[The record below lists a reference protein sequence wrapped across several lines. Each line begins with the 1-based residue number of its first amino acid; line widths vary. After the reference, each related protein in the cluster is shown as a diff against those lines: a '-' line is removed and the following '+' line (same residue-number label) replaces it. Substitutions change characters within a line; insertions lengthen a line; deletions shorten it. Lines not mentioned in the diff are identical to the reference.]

1 MVILTRRGVLLGATA
16 LSAAG
21 MLGSFGA
28 ASAAERTNYAMLVA
42 CTAYPNLPPKVA
54 LVGPNHDAVLVR
66 EFLTQSAPVAF
77 KPENVTVLADNLD
90 GAATSP
96 THKNI
101 LDNLSAIAGKAV
113 QGDFV
118 YLHFSGHGSQQPAV
132 NKGDET
138 DGLDEIFLPSDT
150 DKWVDQTKGLPNAL
164 MDNEIGAALDAIRA
178 KGAFVWFVIDACHS
192 GTATRAAPVGEE
204 LMTER
209 KVEANDLGIPR
220 ELMSAAESAQS
231 SRGVGDTAPGKPSFA
246 LGSAPTGAESIA
258 KGGLV
263 AFYAAQTIETT
274 PEMPLP
280 KDVADATRYGLF
292 TFTIF
297 SKVAENPNM
306 TYRQLGQAVLQQYA
320 ADARQRPTP
329 GFEGELDARVFGT
342 EKTAAVLQWPLEVKD
357 SAATVPAGLLHR
369 LTPGSKL
376 AIVPSAAS
384 DTEAA
389 VGYFEVTAAKNLSAK
404 VTPVAFAKLPAL
416 GIEAIPAN
424 AWVRLV
430 DVAISFALK
439 VARPAASDGL
449 DAELALVNSTLDAVS
464 TKPDKRFNVTLVEPG
479 SDADIR
485 LAVLRE
491 NAIEGAAADAS
502 DKPALWFL
510 STTGDIA
517 AKGGELPPLVAIDT
531 ANPQKLA
538 DATAANLEKIFRAT
552 SLSRL
557 AAASDYRP
565 DQVSVEFRIKRETRD
580 DMEPLQAASVPVV
593 NPGDEVHIVAN
604 NASNKIVDINVL
616 YVGSDYSISHM
627 AAQRLVPGAKIEE
640 GLLAFTDSSFG
651 MERMIAVLTEAPPL
665 SEIEDLKFLE
675 QGGVPSATRAAGGTS
690 DFMGMLNDIG
700 NAPSTRSVMKLGDK
714 GGQKGAVM
722 IFPVRTQPR
731 A

>member
-16 LSAAG
+16 MSAAG
-21 MLGSFGA
+21 MFGHLPA
-28 ASAAERTNYAMLVA
+28 FAAERTNYAMLVA

-54 LVGPNHDAVLVR
+54 LIGPNHDAVLVR
-66 EFLTQSAPVAF
+66 EFLTQTAPVAF
-77 KPENVTVLADNLD
+77 KPENVTVLADNLE
-90 GAATSP
+90 GANASP

-101 LDNLSAIAGKAV
+101 LDNLAAIADKAV
-113 QGDFV
+113 PGDFV
-118 YLHFSGHGSQQPAV
+118 YLHFSGHGSQQPAI
-132 NKGDET
+132 NKADET

-150 DKWVDQTKGLPNAL
+150 DKWVDQSKGLPNAL
-164 MDNEIGAALDAIRA
+164 MDNEIGSALDGIRA

-209 KVEANDLGIPR
+209 KAEAADLGIPR
-220 ELMSAAESAQS
+220 ELMDAAQSTQS
-231 SRGVGDTAPGKPSFA
+231 SRGVGDTAPGKPTFA
-246 LGSAPTGAESIA
+246 MGSTPTGAESIA

-297 SKVAENPNM
+297 SKLAENPNM

-342 EKTAAVLQWPLEVKD
+342 EKTTAVLQWPLEIKD
-357 SAATVPAGLLHR
+357 GAITVPAGLLHR

-376 AIVPSAAS
+376 AIVPSAAA
-384 DTEAA
+384 DMEAA
-389 VGYFEVTAAKNLSAK
+389 VGYVEVTSAKNLSSK
-404 VTPVAFAKLPAL
+404 VEPVAFAKLPAL
-416 GIEAIPAN
+416 QVEAIPAN
-424 AWVRLV
+424 SWARLA
-430 DVAISFALK
+430 DVAISFTLK
-439 VARPAASDGL
+439 VARPAPSDGL
-449 DAELALVNSTLDAVS
+449 DAELALVNSTLDTVS
-464 TKPDKRFNVTLVEPG
+464 AKPDKRFNITLVEPG
-479 SDADIR
+479 TDADIR
-485 LAVLRE
+485 LAVMRE
-491 NAIEGAAADAS
+491 NAIEGAATDAS

-517 AKGGELPPLVAIDT
+517 AKGGELPPLVAIDP

-593 NPGDEVHIVAN
+593 NPGDEVHIVAK
-604 NASNKIVDINVL
+604 NASTKIVDINVL

-627 AAQRLVPGAKIEE
+627 NAQRLVPGASIEE
-640 GLLAFTDSSFG
+640 GLLAFTDTSFG

-675 QGGVPSATRAAGGTS
+675 QGGVPAATRAAGGTS
-690 DFMGMLNDIG
+690 DFMSMLNDIG